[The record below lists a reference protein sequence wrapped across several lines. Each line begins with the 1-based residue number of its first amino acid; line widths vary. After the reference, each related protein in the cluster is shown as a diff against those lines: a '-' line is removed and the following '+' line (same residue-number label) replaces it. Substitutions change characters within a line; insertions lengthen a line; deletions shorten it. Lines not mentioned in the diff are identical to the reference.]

1 MGVKTRLRF
10 YDQIS
15 APSWVRHGRAIC
27 LFQAY
32 ILSRKSV
39 HPCAGR
45 VAPGITATAFES
57 LDVEQKAD
65 VTLFRR
71 RTWDVGTTHYNP
83 RTPVMD

>member
-1 MGVKTRLRF
+1 MHRE
-10 YDQIS
+10 
-15 APSWVRHGRAIC
+15 APA
-27 LFQAY
+27 
-32 ILSRKSV
+32 
-39 HPCAGR
+39 
-45 VAPGITATAFES
+45 ITAMAFES